1 MRFMLFI
8 FLEATSLLKD
18 ARGYPVQ
25 IEDDRVIIIII
36 DNVGIAG
43 FANRAL
49 KSRWLAERLF

>member
-25 IEDDRVIIIII
+25 IEDDRVIII

-43 FANRAL
+43 FANRTL
-49 KSRWLAERLF
+49 KSRRLAERLF